1 MKYEAILCAAPPS
14 LNMRMRCVYQNT
26 DAEAAMKK
34 CLHWE
39 SICIM
44 VAFLH
49 CLCLEK
55 QRSSLCRWRL
65 HFLYFPFAVEL
76 LFMFACLAPICVFV
90 CLSDPCV
97 APSPAYSFPTPY
109 QKRERTLN
117 ARMYHQ
123 RQFSFHSPCFFCFLL
138 HKMTSQPLID
148 EAKILKT
155 MTLIFF
161 LAYNNLCNQWCKLTW
176 NQIFCEVFSK
186 CIQVY

>member
-1 MKYEAILCAAPPS
+1 MHIHLPQKPYFLYEIWSYFVCCS
-14 LNMRMRCVYQNT
+14 SITEYENEM
-26 DAEAAMKK
+26 
-34 CLHWE
+34 CLSKHWCWGCHE
-39 SICIM
+39 EMSALRKHLYYVCISALL
-44 VAFLH
+44 VFIR
-49 CLCLEK
+49 EK

-123 RQFSFHSPCFFCFLL
+123 RQFSFHSPCFFVFCFTKWPHSRWLMKQRYWKQWL
-138 HKMTSQPLID
+138 W
-148 EAKILKT
+148 
-155 MTLIFF
+155 FF
-161 LAYNNLCNQWCKLTW
+161 
-176 NQIFCEVFSK
+176 F
-186 CIQVY
+186 